1 MATILVVDDEQINRE
16 LMEAILTQ
24 GGHAVRLAADGPAAL
39 QAVSEAP
46 PDLVLLDLMM
56 PGMSGLD
63 VCKQLKGS
71 PATAAIP
78 IIVVTAL
85 AHLRA
90 KEAALALGAD
100 DFVTKPL
107 QAADVLARVT
117 AMLRIGRIPH
127 DLDRTLAYLHELDV
141 TRRAICEEPLA
152 LADAGALPMAPTPR
166 RVLFVDDDAL
176 VRQFY
181 GELLAE
187 HGLQVTLAADG
198 QEALTRAAET
208 AFDVVI
214 LDIVMPGMSGL
225 EVLARLRE
233 SEPDRPVLMLT
244 GYVTSQN
251 AIAALKLGAFDF
263 LVKGLDPA
271 LVILAVHRALRYR
284 RERQFRTV
292 QPSQRGA

>member
-1 MATILVVDDEQINRE
+1 MATILVVDDEQGNRE
-16 LMEAILTQ
+16 LLEAILEQ
-24 GGHAVRLAADGPAAL
+24 AGLAVRLAANGPEALAA
-39 QAVSEAP
+39 VGEAP

-63 VCKQLKGS
+63 VCKHLKGNV
-71 PATAAIP
+71 ATAAIP
-78 IIVVTAL
+78 VIVVTAL
-85 AHLRA
+85 ADLRA
-90 KEAALALGAD
+90 KETALALGAD
-100 DFVTKPL
+100 DFVTKPF

-117 AMLRIGRIPH
+117 AMLRIRHIAH
-127 DLDRTLAYLHELDV
+127 DLDRTLAYLFELDV
-141 TRRAICEEPLA
+141 TRQAARREHVATTGPDGPLT
-152 LADAGALPMAPTPR
+152 PTPR
-166 RVLFVDDDAL
+166 KVLFVDDDAL

-198 QEALTRAAET
+198 QEALARAAET
-208 AFDVVI
+208 TFDVVI

-233 SEPDRPVLMLT
+233 ADPDRPVLMLT
-244 GYVTSQN
+244 GYVTAQN

-271 LVILAVHRALRYR
+271 LVVLAIHRALRYR
-284 RERQFRTV
+284 RERQFRTA
-292 QPSQRGA
+292 QPSLPGA